1 MKRKVIF
8 IIMIITIILQMLST
22 LSKVKAYDLNIPIDR
37 ENIIFYGNMTNDR
50 NGTATAT
57 VKTSDK
63 IKNYNLSYQHIFVTK
78 DVVIKINDISNNYN
92 RKLKELSDKEENI
105 IKKFESDKNKF
116 NEKVEKGTSTEE
128 ERKKL
133 EEEQRNSQAEIH
145 KIGDEYKKILK
156 ELDSE
161 IIKTLPQFDDAAWK
175 SIAQTNQN
183 IAIKNVS
190 SEVKSVLIWV
200 KATGNSETL
209 YSFRI
214 FDVDA
219 NKLNKDNTNEV
230 NFNNKNE
237 SNSNNAN
244 KYPNIKMEYIYEN
257 RIPKIKISG
266 LENVKDNKYVIY
278 ISGEKKQV
286 TNEDLKNF
294 QSNNKEIVKIENDE
308 YKWYS
313 DKLIELLE
321 KGQDIY
327 MSIVTLKK
335 DKSSEIEDIVID
347 QYKMAEYPYYFKD
360 YRAFQYSN
368 INNSFY
374 QIITNFVS
382 NNKNARK
389 AKIKI
394 GKITDDTI
402 LNKYKQNPIPTTD
415 ELISFAKKD
424 SGIFNNVLSEDDTFY
439 NMSFEKRTQLFDGI
453 NKLERGKYY
462 YIYLSTDDE
471 DGKYKHQE
479 AITIAQANNMIE
491 KLNIWDL
498 FLYGDEKF
506 KWSEETITN
515 DNTTAKG
522 RLPQTGESYL
532 SYISVTGIFATLG
545 ILTYKI
551 YRKNKF

>member
-1 MKRKVIF
+1 M
-8 IIMIITIILQMLST
+8 
-22 LSKVKAYDLNIPIDR
+22 
-37 ENIIFYGNMTNDR
+37 
-50 NGTATAT
+50 
-57 VKTSDK
+57 
-63 IKNYNLSYQHIFVTK
+63 
-78 DVVIKINDISNNYN
+78 
-92 RKLKELSDKEENI
+92 
-105 IKKFESDKNKF
+105 
-116 NEKVEKGTSTEE
+116 
-128 ERKKL
+128 
-133 EEEQRNSQAEIH
+133 
-145 KIGDEYKKILK
+145 
-156 ELDSE
+156 
-161 IIKTLPQFDDAAWK
+161 
-175 SIAQTNQN
+175 
-183 IAIKNVS
+183 S
-190 SEVKSVLIWV
+190 SEEKSVLVWV

-266 LENVKDNKYVIY
+266 LENVKENKYVIY

-294 QSNNKEIVKIENDE
+294 QSNTEIVKIENGE
-308 YKWYS
+308 YKWYN

-360 YRAFQYSN
+360 YRAFQSSYIS
-368 INNSFY
+368 NNSY

-382 NNKNARK
+382 KNKNTRK

-402 LNKYKQNPIPTTD
+402 LNKYKQNPISTTD

-424 SGIFNNVLSEDDTFY
+424 SGIFNNVLSKDEAFY
-439 NMSFEKRTQLFDGI
+439 NMSFREGTPLFDGI

-479 AITIAQANNMIE
+479 AITIAQANNMSE
-491 KLNIWDL
+491 KLNIWNL

-506 KWSEETITN
+506 KWSEETINN

-522 RLPQTGESYL
+522 RLPQTGARYL

-545 ILTYKI
+545 IVTYKI

>member
-1 MKRKVIF
+1 M
-8 IIMIITIILQMLST
+8 
-22 LSKVKAYDLNIPIDR
+22 
-37 ENIIFYGNMTNDR
+37 
-50 NGTATAT
+50 
-57 VKTSDK
+57 
-63 IKNYNLSYQHIFVTK
+63 
-78 DVVIKINDISNNYN
+78 
-92 RKLKELSDKEENI
+92 
-105 IKKFESDKNKF
+105 
-116 NEKVEKGTSTEE
+116 
-128 ERKKL
+128 
-133 EEEQRNSQAEIH
+133 
-145 KIGDEYKKILK
+145 
-156 ELDSE
+156 
-161 IIKTLPQFDDAAWK
+161 
-175 SIAQTNQN
+175 
-183 IAIKNVS
+183 
-190 SEVKSVLIWV
+190 
-200 KATGNSETL
+200 
-209 YSFRI
+209 
-214 FDVDA
+214 
-219 NKLNKDNTNEV
+219 

-294 QSNNKEIVKIENDE
+294 QSNKEIVKIENGE
-308 YKWYS
+308 YKWYN

-402 LNKYKQNPIPTTD
+402 LNKYKQNPISTTD

-491 KLNIWDL
+491 KHNIWDL

-506 KWSEETITN
+506 KWSEGTINN

-522 RLPQTGESYL
+522 RLPQTGARYL
-532 SYISVTGIFATLG
+532 SYISVIGIFATLG
-545 ILTYKI
+545 IVTYKI

>member
-8 IIMIITIILQMLST
+8 IIMIITIILQMLSA
-22 LSKVKAYDLNIPIDR
+22 LSKVKAYDLNMPIDR

-133 EEEQRNSQAEIH
+133 EEEQINSQAEIN
-145 KIGDEYKKILK
+145 KIDDEYKKIIK

-183 IAIKNVS
+183 IVIKNVS
-190 SEVKSVLIWV
+190 SEEKSVLVWV

-294 QSNNKEIVKIENDE
+294 QSNTEIVKIENGE
-308 YKWYS
+308 YKWYN

-360 YRAFQYSN
+360 YRAFQSSYIS
-368 INNSFY
+368 NNSY

-382 NNKNARK
+382 KNKNTRK

-402 LNKYKQNPIPTTD
+402 LNKYKQNPISTTD

-424 SGIFNNVLSEDDTFY
+424 SGIFNNVLSKDEAFY
-439 NMSFEKRTQLFDGI
+439 NMSFREGTPLFDGI

-479 AITIAQANNMIE
+479 AITIAQANNMSE
-491 KLNIWDL
+491 KLNIWNL

-506 KWSEETITN
+506 KWSEETINN

-522 RLPQTGESYL
+522 RLPQTGARYL

-545 ILTYKI
+545 IVTYKI

>member
-8 IIMIITIILQMLST
+8 IIMIITIILQMLSA

-133 EEEQRNSQAEIH
+133 EEEQINSQAEIN

-183 IAIKNVS
+183 IVIKNVS
-190 SEVKSVLIWV
+190 SEVKSVLVWV

-294 QSNNKEIVKIENDE
+294 QSNKEIVKIENGE
-308 YKWYS
+308 YKWYN

-402 LNKYKQNPIPTTD
+402 LNKYKQNPISTTD

-491 KLNIWDL
+491 KHNIWDL

-506 KWSEETITN
+506 KWSEGTINN
-515 DNTTAKG
+515 DNTTVKG
-522 RLPQTGESYL
+522 RLPQTGVRYL
-532 SYISVTGIFATLG
+532 SYISVIGIFATLG
-545 ILTYKI
+545 VTTYKI

>member
-183 IAIKNVS
+183 IVIKNVS
-190 SEVKSVLIWV
+190 SEVISVLVWV

-266 LENVKDNKYVIY
+266 LENAKDNKYAIY

-294 QSNNKEIVKIENDE
+294 QSNAEIAKIENGE
-308 YKWYS
+308 YKWYN

-347 QYKMAEYPYYFKD
+347 QYKMDEYPYYFKD
-360 YRAFQYSN
+360 YRAFQSSN
-368 INNSFY
+368 ISNNSY

-382 NNKNARK
+382 KNKNARK

-402 LNKYKQNPIPTTD
+402 LNKYKKNPISTTD
-415 ELISFAKKD
+415 ELILFAKKD
-424 SGIFNNVLSEDDTFY
+424 SGIFNNVLSKDEAFY
-439 NMSFEKRTQLFDGI
+439 NMSFRNGTQLFDGI

>member
-8 IIMIITIILQMLST
+8 IIMIITIILQMLSA
-22 LSKVKAYDLNIPIDR
+22 LSKVKAYDLNMPIDR

-63 IKNYNLSYQHIFVTK
+63 IKNYNLSYQHTFVTK

-133 EEEQRNSQAEIH
+133 EEEQINSQAEIN
-145 KIGDEYKKILK
+145 KIDDEYKKIIK

-183 IAIKNVS
+183 IVIKNVL
-190 SEVKSVLIWV
+190 SEEKSVLVWV

-294 QSNNKEIVKIENDE
+294 QSNTEIVKIENGE
-308 YKWYS
+308 YKWYN

-360 YRAFQYSN
+360 YRAFQSSYIS
-368 INNSFY
+368 NNSY

-382 NNKNARK
+382 KNKNTRK

-402 LNKYKQNPIPTTD
+402 LNKYKQNPISTTD

-424 SGIFNNVLSEDDTFY
+424 SGIFNNVLSKDEAFY
-439 NMSFEKRTQLFDGI
+439 NMSFREGTPLFDGI

-479 AITIAQANNMIE
+479 AITIAQANNMSE
-491 KLNIWDL
+491 KLNIWNL

-506 KWSEETITN
+506 KWSEETINN

-522 RLPQTGESYL
+522 RLPQTGARYL

-545 ILTYKI
+545 IVTYKI

>member
-8 IIMIITIILQMLST
+8 IIMIITIILQMLSA
-22 LSKVKAYDLNIPIDR
+22 LSKVKAYDLNMPIDR

-133 EEEQRNSQAEIH
+133 EEEQINSQAEIN
-145 KIGDEYKKILK
+145 KIDDEYKKIIK

-190 SEVKSVLIWV
+190 SEVKSVLVWV

-294 QSNNKEIVKIENDE
+294 QSNTEIVKIENGE
-308 YKWYS
+308 YKWYN

-360 YRAFQYSN
+360 YRAFQSSYIS
-368 INNSFY
+368 NNSY

-382 NNKNARK
+382 KNKNTRK

-402 LNKYKQNPIPTTD
+402 LNKYKQNPISTTD

-424 SGIFNNVLSEDDTFY
+424 SGIFNNVLSKDEAFY
-439 NMSFEKRTQLFDGI
+439 NMSFREGTPLFDGI

-479 AITIAQANNMIE
+479 AITIAQANNMSE
-491 KLNIWDL
+491 KLNIWNL

-506 KWSEETITN
+506 KWSEETINN

-522 RLPQTGESYL
+522 RLPQTGARYL

-545 ILTYKI
+545 IVTYKI

>member
-8 IIMIITIILQMLST
+8 IIMIITIILQMLSA
-22 LSKVKAYDLNIPIDR
+22 LSKVKAYDLNMPIDR

-133 EEEQRNSQAEIH
+133 EEEQINSQAEIN
-145 KIGDEYKKILK
+145 KIDDEYKKIIK

-183 IAIKNVS
+183 IVIKNVS
-190 SEVKSVLIWV
+190 SEVKSVLVWV

>member
-183 IAIKNVS
+183 IVIKNVS
-190 SEVKSVLIWV
+190 SEVKSVLVWV

>member
-183 IAIKNVS
+183 IVIKNVS
-190 SEVKSVLIWV
+190 SEVKSVLVWV

-266 LENVKDNKYVIY
+266 LENAKDNKYAIY

-294 QSNNKEIVKIENDE
+294 QSNAEIAKIENGE
-308 YKWYS
+308 YKWYN

-347 QYKMAEYPYYFKD
+347 QYKMDEYPYYFKD
-360 YRAFQYSN
+360 YRAFQSSN
-368 INNSFY
+368 ISNNSY

-382 NNKNARK
+382 KNKNARK

-402 LNKYKQNPIPTTD
+402 LNKYKKNPISTTD

-424 SGIFNNVLSEDDTFY
+424 SGIFNNVLSKDEAFY
-439 NMSFEKRTQLFDGI
+439 NMSFRNGTQLFDGI

>member
-8 IIMIITIILQMLST
+8 IIMIITIILQMLSA

-133 EEEQRNSQAEIH
+133 EEEQINSQAEIN

-183 IAIKNVS
+183 IVIKNVS
-190 SEVKSVLIWV
+190 SEVKSVLVWV

-219 NKLNKDNTNEV
+219 NKLNKDNTNES
-230 NFNNKNE
+230 NLSNTNE
-237 SNSNNAN
+237 SNNINNN
-244 KYPNIKMEYIYEN
+244 SNIKLEYIYEN

-294 QSNNKEIVKIENDE
+294 QSNKEIVKIENGE
-308 YKWYS
+308 YKWYN

-402 LNKYKQNPIPTTD
+402 LNKYKQNPISTTD

-491 KLNIWDL
+491 KHNIWDL

-506 KWSEETITN
+506 KWSEGTINN
-515 DNTTAKG
+515 DNTTVKG
-522 RLPQTGESYL
+522 RLPQTGVRYL
-532 SYISVTGIFATLG
+532 SYISVIGIFATLG
-545 ILTYKI
+545 VTTYKI

>member
-8 IIMIITIILQMLST
+8 IIMIITIILQMLSA

-133 EEEQRNSQAEIH
+133 EEEQINSQAEIN

-183 IAIKNVS
+183 IVIKNVS
-190 SEVKSVLIWV
+190 SEVKSVLVWV

-294 QSNNKEIVKIENDE
+294 QSNKEIVKIENGE
-308 YKWYS
+308 YKWYN

-402 LNKYKQNPIPTTD
+402 LNKYKQNPISTTD

-491 KLNIWDL
+491 KHNIWDL

-506 KWSEETITN
+506 KWLEENIAK
-515 DNTTAKG
+515 DNTTIKG
-522 RLPQTGESYL
+522 RLPQTGVRYL
-532 SYISVTGIFATLG
+532 SYISVIGIFATLG
-545 ILTYKI
+545 VTTYKI

>member
-8 IIMIITIILQMLST
+8 IIMIITIILQMLSA
-22 LSKVKAYDLNIPIDR
+22 LSKVKAYDLNMPIDR

-133 EEEQRNSQAEIH
+133 EEEQINSQAEIN
-145 KIGDEYKKILK
+145 KIDDEYKKIIK

-183 IAIKNVS
+183 IVIKNVS
-190 SEVKSVLIWV
+190 SEVKSVLVWV

-219 NKLNKDNTNEV
+219 NKLNKDNTNES
-230 NFNNKNE
+230 NLSNTNE
-237 SNSNNAN
+237 SNNINNN
-244 KYPNIKMEYIYEN
+244 SNIKLEYIYE
-257 RIPKIKISG
+257 IETPKIKISG
-266 LENVKDNKYVIY
+266 LKDLKHNPYRVYV
-278 ISGEKKQV
+278 SSEKKQV
-286 TNEDLKNF
+286 TSKDLNGTIQPIKL
-294 QSNNKEIVKIENDE
+294 ENGD
-308 YKWYS
+308 YKWYD

-327 MSIVTLKK
+327 ISIVTLKEGTIN
-335 DKSSEIEDIVID
+335 DIESIVIN
-347 QYKMAEYPYYFKD
+347 QYKMSEYPYYFKD
-360 YRAFQYSN
+360 YRAFSS
-368 INNSFY
+368 SFISKDSY
-374 QIITNFVS
+374 QIVTNFVS
-382 NNKNARK
+382 TRQNSRK

-394 GKITDDTI
+394 GKITNKEI
-402 LNKYKQNPIPTTD
+402 LNKYRKNPISTTD
-415 ELISFAKKD
+415 ELIEFAKKD
-424 SGIFNNVLSEDDTFY
+424 SGIFNDVITE
-439 NMSFEKRTQLFDGI
+439 EKNRNKMVFTDRTSLFDGT
-453 NKLERGKYY
+453 NKLEDKEYY
-462 YIYLSTDDE
+462 YIYLSTEDE
-471 DGKYKHQE
+471 NGEYKYQE
-479 AITIAQANNMIE
+479 AITIAEAINSKDIDQWWN
-491 KLNIWDL
+491 LH
-498 FLYGDEKF
+498 LYGDENF
-506 KWSEETITN
+506 KWLEENIAK
-515 DNTTAKG
+515 DNTTVKG
-522 RLPQTGESYL
+522 RLPQTGVRYL
-532 SYISVTGIFATLG
+532 SYISVIGIFATLG
-545 ILTYKI
+545 VTTYKI

>member
-8 IIMIITIILQMLST
+8 IIMIITIILQMLSA
-22 LSKVKAYDLNIPIDR
+22 LSKVKAYDLNMPIDR

-63 IKNYNLSYQHIFVTK
+63 IKNYNLSYQHTFVTK

-133 EEEQRNSQAEIH
+133 EEEQINSQAEIN
-145 KIGDEYKKILK
+145 KIDDEYKKIIK

-183 IAIKNVS
+183 IVIKNVS
-190 SEVKSVLIWV
+190 SEEKSVLVWV

-294 QSNNKEIVKIENDE
+294 QSNTEIVKIENGE
-308 YKWYS
+308 YKWYN

-360 YRAFQYSN
+360 YRAFQSSYIS
-368 INNSFY
+368 NNSY

-382 NNKNARK
+382 KNKNTRK

-402 LNKYKQNPIPTTD
+402 LNKYKQNPISTTD

-424 SGIFNNVLSEDDTFY
+424 SGIFNNVLSKDEAFY
-439 NMSFEKRTQLFDGI
+439 NMSFREGTPLFDGI

-479 AITIAQANNMIE
+479 AITIAQANNMSE
-491 KLNIWDL
+491 KLNIWNL

-506 KWSEETITN
+506 KWSEETINN

-522 RLPQTGESYL
+522 RLPQTGARYL

-545 ILTYKI
+545 IVTYKI